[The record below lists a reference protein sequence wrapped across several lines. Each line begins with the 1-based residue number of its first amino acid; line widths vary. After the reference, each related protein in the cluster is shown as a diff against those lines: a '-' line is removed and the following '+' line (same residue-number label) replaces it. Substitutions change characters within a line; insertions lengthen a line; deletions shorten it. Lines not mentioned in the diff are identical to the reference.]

1 MYCNICAS
9 DYEFINFL
17 NTFIAE
23 NGLSVYDPINKLW
36 LRRIDE
42 KVNAKSS
49 FIYNIAVYK
58 MEDTTKIPAYNTE
71 NTKKKPTHFERF
83 LSVHKYSETDSKI
96 YCGVI
101 SCVNDDKLTQKM
113 FLKLKRKTSKNFE
126 KGMKWLDENLN
137 VNPNSVLNSYFWST
151 SLDRDKKYYSSGNG
165 VNQIT
170 PF

>member
-58 MEDTTKIPAYNTE
+58 MEDTTKIPVR
-71 NTKKKPTHFERF
+71 FERF
-83 LSVHKYSETDSKI
+83 LSS
-96 YCGVI
+96 
-101 SCVNDDKLTQKM
+101 LTH
-113 FLKLKRKTSKNFE
+113 E
-126 KGMKWLDENLN
+126 
-137 VNPNSVLNSYFWST
+137 
-151 SLDRDKKYYSSGNG
+151 
-165 VNQIT
+165 IT
-170 PF
+170 PHTVKLIQKYIAA

>member
-49 FIYNIAVYK
+49 FIYNIDVYNI
-58 MEDTTKIPAYNTE
+58 EDTTKIPVR
-71 NTKKKPTHFERF
+71 FEIF
-83 LSVHKYSETDSKI
+83 L
-96 YCGVI
+96 
-101 SCVNDDKLTQKM
+101 
-113 FLKLKRKTSKNFE
+113 
-126 KGMKWLDENLN
+126 
-137 VNPNSVLNSYFWST
+137 
-151 SLDRDKKYYSSGNG
+151 
-165 VNQIT
+165 
-170 PF
+170 

>member
-49 FIYNIAVYK
+49 FKYNNAEYK
-58 MEDTTKIPAYNTE
+58 KEDTTKIPV
-71 NTKKKPTHFERF
+71 HFERF

-126 KGMKWLDENLN
+126 KGMKWLDEKLN

>member
-58 MEDTTKIPAYNTE
+58 MEDTTKIPVR
-71 NTKKKPTHFERF
+71 FERF
-83 LSVHKYSETDSKI
+83 LSVQKYI
-96 YCGVI
+96 AA
-101 SCVNDDKLTQKM
+101 
-113 FLKLKRKTSKNFE
+113 
-126 KGMKWLDENLN
+126 
-137 VNPNSVLNSYFWST
+137 
-151 SLDRDKKYYSSGNG
+151 
-165 VNQIT
+165 
-170 PF
+170 

>member
-58 MEDTTKIPAYNTE
+58 MEDTTKFLYVLKDFYQFINTV
-71 NTKKKPTHFERF
+71 K
-83 LSVHKYSETDSKI
+83 LIQKYI
-96 YCGVI
+96 AA
-101 SCVNDDKLTQKM
+101 
-113 FLKLKRKTSKNFE
+113 
-126 KGMKWLDENLN
+126 
-137 VNPNSVLNSYFWST
+137 
-151 SLDRDKKYYSSGNG
+151 
-165 VNQIT
+165 
-170 PF
+170 

>member
-58 MEDTTKIPAYNTE
+58 MEDTTKFPVRLKDFYQFINTV
-71 NTKKKPTHFERF
+71 K
-83 LSVHKYSETDSKI
+83 LIQKYI
-96 YCGVI
+96 AA
-101 SCVNDDKLTQKM
+101 
-113 FLKLKRKTSKNFE
+113 
-126 KGMKWLDENLN
+126 
-137 VNPNSVLNSYFWST
+137 
-151 SLDRDKKYYSSGNG
+151 
-165 VNQIT
+165 
-170 PF
+170 

>member
-58 MEDTTKIPAYNTE
+58 MEDTTKIPVR
-71 NTKKKPTHFERF
+71 FERF
-83 LSVHKYSETDSKI
+83 LS
-96 YCGVI
+96 
-101 SCVNDDKLTQKM
+101 
-113 FLKLKRKTSKNFE
+113 
-126 KGMKWLDENLN
+126 ENLN